1 MKIRGHKASKSGW
14 TREDVRK
21 KWHLNYILQGEESSY
36 RRQKSIMAA
45 RTTCAKVWRHRASKS
60 PRWLVG
66 KRKPTRAR
74 AGGILASS
82 GKSWGTAESFHV
94 DRIRFAS
101 SRRAGDGFGFG
112 T

>member
-1 MKIRGHKASKSGW
+1 MVVVRLRLCSGSG
-14 TREDVRK
+14 TF
-21 KWHLNYILQGEESSY
+21 L
-36 RRQKSIMAA
+36 A
-45 RTTCAKVWRHRASKS
+45 CAKVWRHRASKS

-66 KRKPTRAR
+66 KSKPTRAR

-112 T
+112 TFVEFSLPGNK